1 MPLSSDA
8 SFNKETVKE
17 DESFY
22 ASLRNKMVQEQII
35 SRGIKDSKVINAMR
49 KVPRHHFIPEEN
61 KRLAYNDGPVS
72 IGFGQTI
79 SQPYI
84 VALMTESLKLKGDE
98 KVLEIGTGSGYQAAI
113 LAEIVKEVYT
123 VEILEP
129 LSVSASK
136 KLKELGYNNIEVKT
150 GDGYKGLKEHSPYDC
165 IIVTAAP
172 PKIPQPLI
180 DQLKIGGRMIIP
192 VGRWFQELVLIEK
205 SDKGITKKKIVSVMF
220 VPMTGEAQK

>member
-1 MPLSSDA
+1 MRFFLVYIFLFLLPFSSDA

-136 KLKELGYNNIEVKT
+136 KLKELGYKNIEVKT
-150 GDGYKGLKEHSPYDC
+150 GDGYK
-165 IIVTAAP
+165 
-172 PKIPQPLI
+172 
-180 DQLKIGGRMIIP
+180 
-192 VGRWFQELVLIEK
+192 
-205 SDKGITKKKIVSVMF
+205 
-220 VPMTGEAQK
+220 